1 MSQAE
6 CLERISQDSV
16 VKNDADEMRLRVS
29 NLKIR
34 VETIVNI
41 IEIRIV
47 QHRQFLR

>member
-6 CLERISQDSV
+6 CLERISQDSA

-29 NLKIR
+29 NLKMR

-41 IEIRIV
+41 IEIRIE